1 MWIDL
6 LRGLVLAYK
15 RWQQRRTTLFQLQSL
30 DDRMLRDIGLHR
42 MELSSVVEE
51 SLSGSN
57 VPPWLRR
64 RARLNANT
72 GTSCSAPR
80 RDPRPDYQSAA

>member
-51 SLSGSN
+51 SLAGST

-64 RARLNANT
+64 RSRLNAHSDDALT
-72 GTSCSAPR
+72 PQCDR
-80 RDPRPDYQSAA
+80 RPDLRSAA